1 MVSTC
6 KLSAGIESHAMVES
20 HTIVESQ
27 TAVAA
32 FSDEPPHELNDTM
45 ATDAMKNKICFILN
59 WV

>member
-6 KLSAGIESHAMVES
+6 KVSAGIESHAM
-20 HTIVESQ
+20 VESQ